1 MIRLE
6 ENTTLIG
13 VAELRKEVPRLIQ
26 ELRGHK
32 VVLTRRNKPVGII
45 MDYHEYQKMDRIIN
59 LLEDL
64 VLGYK
69 AKLRSRHKGRHFIS
83 LEEAE
88 RRVGLK

>member
-6 ENTTLIG
+6 EDTTLIG

-32 VVLTRRNKPVGII
+32 VILTRRNKPIGII
-45 MDYHEYQKMDRIIN
+45 MDYQEYQKMDHIIN

-69 AKLRSRHKGRHFIS
+69 AKARSQKKGRRFLS